1 MFSVFH
7 KWVSLKI
14 HPDVHLSQVNFEDV
28 QTILQNNSKNIMKSS
43 IMIREEEQE
52 PLCEPILITTIP
64 ISFTNGRGKMGEF
77 PLIEGTLAPEREE
90 AYINELLETLDA
102 QILSELIIIIYG
114 QNSMDKTVM
123 EKAKQMMTLGF
134 SSVCVYPGGMFE
146 WCLLQDIYGKKEFP
160 IEGGGGIIEP
170 LLFKGKRLFT
180 DF

>member
-1 MFSVFH
+1 MFSVFN

-14 HPDVHLSQVNFEDV
+14 HPDANLSQVNFEDV
-28 QTILQNNSKNIMKSS
+28 QTIIQTHLKNIVKSS
-43 IMIREEEQE
+43 VMIIEEKQEQ
-52 PLCEPILITTIP
+52 LCEPILITTIP
-64 ISFTNGRGKMGEF
+64 ISFINGYGKMGEF

-102 QILSELIIIIYG
+102 QTLSELVIIIYG

-134 SSVCVYPGGMFE
+134 SSVCVYLGGMFE
-146 WCLLQDIYGKKEFP
+146 WCLLQDVYGKKEFP
-160 IEGGGGIIEP
+160 IEGSGVIEP
-170 LLFKGKRLFT
+170 LIFKGKRLFT